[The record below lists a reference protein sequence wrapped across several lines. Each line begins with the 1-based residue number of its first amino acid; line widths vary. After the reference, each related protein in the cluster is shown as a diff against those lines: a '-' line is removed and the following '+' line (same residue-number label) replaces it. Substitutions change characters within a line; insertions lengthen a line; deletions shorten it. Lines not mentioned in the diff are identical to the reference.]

1 MNHLIKQQMV
11 KLGQEAGL
19 SWPQALPLG
28 LLRIRTKP
36 RTKEGLSPF
45 EIVYGRPY
53 MIQAGTSTQV
63 GDEILTDYVIS
74 LQKHLREIETLVL
87 GTRARGLDGAVHNI
101 KPGDYD
107 ISDLFEVHLCN
118 QNGKVHFRCY

>member
-1 MNHLIKQQMV
+1 MNHLIKQQIV

-19 SWPQALPLG
+19 SWPQALPLA
-28 LLRIRTKP
+28 LLRSRTKA

-53 MIQAGTSTQV
+53 MILAGTSTQV

-74 LQKHLREIETLVL
+74 LQKQL
-87 GTRARGLDGAVHNI
+87 
-101 KPGDYD
+101 
-107 ISDLFEVHLCN
+107 
-118 QNGKVHFRCY
+118 